1 MVMAKAKYTGP
12 ADRLELY
19 EDLVGSVEDVERKG
33 AANPYT
39 SRNGWMQSFL
49 GKEGEIAIR
58 LPKDDLASFLRDF
71 ETEKPVSYGA
81 VMKDFAI
88 VPDDLL
94 ERQEE
99 AREWFIKSWDW
110 VGTLEPK

>member
-1 MVMAKAKYTGP
+1 MAKAKYTGP

-19 EDLVGSVEDVERKG
+19 EELVGSIPDVEQKG

-39 SRNGWMQSFL
+39 SRNGWMQSFIDKQ
-49 GKEGEIAIR
+49 GAVSIR
-58 LPKDDLASFLRDF
+58 LGAGDRERFLDKF
-71 ETEKPVSYGA
+71 DTGLSVQYGS
-81 VMKDFAI
+81 VMKEFAV

-94 ERQEE
+94 ERQDEL
-99 AREWFIKSWDW
+99 REWFVKSWEW